1 MRRGAPPF
9 PPASPHPGTPAP
21 SGAKVQLGGGGGAG
35 RGSTSGGTGRPTSSC
50 VSSPSFLEAH
60 PESPPHRVCPGNPL
74 GKGDP
79 SPPSDVQREFPKR
92 GRLAPS
98 TLRGLEQ
105 GVGHRDLGGVLSDG
119 RGHPLP
125 LAQKAPPPLPPATP
139 REAEEASE
147 PGSPPQ
153 GQESAG
159 ACPGL
164 TPKDR
169 RATRRRCSGGGGG
182 PWHSLNGLTNS
193 AA

>member
-105 GVGHRDLGGVLSDG
+105 GVGHRDLGGCCLTDG
-119 RGHPLP
+119 VIPSPRPRRPHHPGHP
-125 LAQKAPPPLPPATP
+125 PPPGKPRKPASLAP
-139 REAEEASE
+139 R
-147 PGSPPQ
+147 P
-153 GQESAG
+153 
-159 ACPGL
+159 
-164 TPKDR
+164 
-169 RATRRRCSGGGGG
+169 RARSQRG
-182 PWHSLNGLTNS
+182 P
-193 AA
+193 AQA